1 MCDGGVWG
9 DGVSVW
15 VRVRVSVCLPHNSR
29 NAPVPTTC
37 VWYTTCSDKISHF
50 DAVWDRGSLV
60 AVNVGDR
67 ERWVAAR
74 ERWVAVSPCSQTEHD
89 QVGNDPATYSI
100 CSG

>member
-9 DGVSVW
+9 DGVSVS
-15 VRVRVSVCLPHNSR
+15 VRVRLYACHIIP
-29 NAPVPTTC
+29 AMPPVPTTC
-37 VWYTTCSDKISHF
+37 VWYTTCSDNIGHF

-74 ERWVAVSPCSQTEHD
+74 ERCVAVSPCSQTEHD